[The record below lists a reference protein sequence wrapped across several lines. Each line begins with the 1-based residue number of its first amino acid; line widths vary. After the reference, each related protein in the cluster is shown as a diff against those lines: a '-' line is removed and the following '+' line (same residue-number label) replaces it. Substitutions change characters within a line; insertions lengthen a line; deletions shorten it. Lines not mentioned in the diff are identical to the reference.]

1 MARHSRAVYRR
12 RRIVVFG
19 TAGVVGTLALSLLGI
34 GVAPLPSAAITPT
47 APLDYTSDPATLAV
61 PEFGVTAVQADGF
74 GLLTGT
80 DMDKPVSIASIGK
93 VVTALVVLDAR
104 PISEG
109 ANGESITFDAQDV
122 QAFNDSVANAESRAD
137 VVEGMTLSQR
147 DVINV
152 MLVKSAN
159 NYARTL
165 VRWAFG
171 SEEAYVDAA
180 NTWAQ
185 NNGLA
190 NTTIADASGLDAA
203 TQSSLAD
210 LIVLG
215 ELALANP
222 VTAVAVASTTIT
234 VDPIGELENSN
245 KLLGTLG
252 VNGIKTGTTDE
263 AGACLLF
270 AANLPVG
277 DQTVRIIGVTV
288 GAPDQLA
295 LTSALES
302 LLSSIQSG
310 FHVVTPITQGAELA
324 VASTTWGSSAGLA
337 ATESVTRVVWSNTQ
351 VIVTVPATTNAV
363 GGEQSVATTITVQIG
378 DEVVSLD
385 VVRMSPMEDPGLPWR
400 VAHVAEL
407 F

>member
-47 APLDYTSDPATLAV
+47 APLDYTSVPATLAV
-61 PEFGVTAVQADGF
+61 PEFGLTAVQADGF

-171 SEEAYVDAA
+171 SEEAFVNAA

-222 VTAVAVASTTIT
+222 VTAVAVASTSIT

-277 DQTVRIIGVTV
+277 DQTVRIIGATV
-288 GAPDQLA
+288 GAPDQLT

-302 LLSSIQSG
+302 LLTSIQSG
-310 FHVVTPITQGAELA
+310 FRVVTPITQGAELA

>member
-109 ANGESITFDAQDV
+109 ANGESITFDVQDV

-277 DQTVRIIGVTV
+277 DQTVQIIGVTV
-288 GAPDQLA
+288 GAPDQIT

-302 LLSSIQSG
+302 LLASIQSG

-324 VASTTWGSSAGLA
+324 MATTAWGSSGGLA

-351 VIVTVPATTNAV
+351 VVVTVPATTNAV
-363 GGEQSVATTITVQIG
+363 GGEQSVATTVTVQIG
-378 DEVVSLD
+378 EEVVSLD

>member
-1 MARHSRAVYRR
+1 
-12 RRIVVFG
+12 
-19 TAGVVGTLALSLLGI
+19 LGI

-109 ANGESITFDAQDV
+109 ANGESITFDVQDV

-277 DQTVRIIGVTV
+277 DQTVQIIGVTV
-288 GAPDQLA
+288 GAPDQIT

-302 LLSSIQSG
+302 LLASIQSG

-324 VASTTWGSSAGLA
+324 MATTAWGSSGGLA

-351 VIVTVPATTNAV
+351 VVVTVPATTNAV
-363 GGEQSVATTITVQIG
+363 GGEQSVATTVTVQIG
-378 DEVVSLD
+378 EEVVSLD

>member
-1 MARHSRAVYRR
+1 
-12 RRIVVFG
+12 
-19 TAGVVGTLALSLLGI
+19 
-34 GVAPLPSAAITPT
+34 
-47 APLDYTSDPATLAV
+47 
-61 PEFGVTAVQADGF
+61 
-74 GLLTGT
+74 
-80 DMDKPVSIASIGK
+80 
-93 VVTALVVLDAR
+93 
-104 PISEG
+104 
-109 ANGESITFDAQDV
+109 
-122 QAFNDSVANAESRAD
+122 VANAESRAD

-165 VRWAFG
+165 VSWAFG

-234 VDPIGELENSN
+234 VDPFGEIENSN

-270 AANLPVG
+270 AANMPVG

-288 GAPDQLA
+288 GAPDQLT

-302 LLSSIQSG
+302 LLASIQSG

-324 VASTTWGSSAGLA
+324 MATTAWGSSGGLA

-351 VIVTVPATTNAV
+351 VVVTVPATTNAV
-363 GGEQSVATTITVQIG
+363 GGEQSVATTVTVQIG
-378 DEVVSLD
+378 EEVVSLD

-400 VAHVAEL
+400 VAHIAEL